1 VNRFLAAACIGLA
14 GCASRQAVIDPPYTL
29 RDAEGI
35 PVQEKK
41 SRAVVV
47 DRYILT
53 PSASAGASAPS
64 TSTTLIPVEPD
75 SE

>member
-1 VNRFLAAACIGLA
+1 MHRFLAAACIGLA
-14 GCASRQAVIDPPYTL
+14 GCASRQPAIDPPYTL
-29 RDAEGI
+29 RDAQGFPI
-35 PVQEKK
+35 QEKK

-64 TSTTLIPVEPD
+64 TSTAVIPVDPD
-75 SE
+75 AE